1 MVRFGQ
7 MRILFFGFINLIF
20 LGGFKAQNWQQIND
34 FTGSAR
40 DDGASFSIGSI
51 HYLGTGRSLDFSCT
65 GDFFAYDSYL
75 EIWYPVAS
83 LPLWQERQYACAFSH
98 EQNGYIVGGENCNGY
113 YFNTFWKYDPT
124 ANLWSEMPA
133 LPAAG
138 RAGCQQFMLG
148 TDFYLIGGR
157 NANGILNEVWCF
169 HFASNTWEQLG
180 NLPFE
185 GCWRGLAFGNG
196 ANGFL
201 AAGRTNA
208 ANQTGW
214 NTQTWSYE
222 KLTDTW
228 SATNVLDFG
237 SRMYVNTA
245 QADSLVFVYGG
256 VDPNDNTLSSI
267 EKINLNTLQKTNL
280 SSFSSTPRK
289 GCMSFAANGY
299 FYLST
304 GISGNNRLK
313 ETWRLAF
320 SPEAAITEN
329 QLLAV
334 YNVLQEGI
342 LIVRVNPILI
352 GEELKIRDL
361 QGRILHTQQV
371 QQIEEKISLNLH
383 PIGTYFIEI
392 RGYSRKCL
400 VN

>member
-1 MVRFGQ
+1 
-7 MRILFFGFINLIF
+7 MRILFLGFINLIF
-20 LGGFKAQNWQQIND
+20 LGGLKAQIWQQFTD
-34 FTGSAR
+34 FPGVAR

-65 GDFFAYDSYL
+65 GDFYAYDSNL

-83 LPLWQERQYACAFSH
+83 LPLWQERQYACAFSQ
-98 EQNGYIVGGENCNGY
+98 EQYGYVVGGENCNGF
-113 YFNTFWKYDPT
+113 YFNSFWKYDPNI
-124 ANLWSEMPA
+124 NLWSEMPA

-185 GCWRGLAFGNG
+185 GCWRGLAFNNG
-196 ANGFL
+196 AHGFL
-201 AAGRTNA
+201 AAGRTNT

-228 SATNVLDFG
+228 SATNILDFG

-245 QADSLVFVYGG
+245 QTDSLVFVYGG
-256 VDPNDNTLSSI
+256 VDPNDNTLSSL
-267 EKINLNTLQKTNL
+267 EKVNLNTLQKTNL
-280 SSFSSTPRK
+280 SSFAGTPRK
-289 GCMSFAANGY
+289 GCMTFAGNGF

-304 GISGNNRLK
+304 GIAGNNRLD

-320 SPEAAITEN
+320 LQNAAFESSEHFEVFQKINSFE
-329 QLLAV
+329 
-334 YNVLQEGI
+334 I
-342 LIVRVNPILI
+342 IVKIPAHLI
-352 GEELKIRDL
+352 GQRAYIKDI
-361 QGRILHTQQV
+361 QGRTHKELILENTQQV
-371 QQIEEKISLNLH
+371 YSFSSFSPGIYL
-383 PIGTYFIEI
+383 IEI
-392 RGYSRKCL
+392 RGIARTFRF
-400 VN
+400 